1 MSSSARSRKE
11 WARRSALTEPTAFD
25 PLVKQ
30 RVGHFSC
37 KLLENQDPFGQDELA
52 IATRMKNLAQ
62 QDAERF
68 GDINKR
74 IIDGVDLE
82 HAFNELAR
90 IVIHRA
96 LPYNDASVF
105 EQSFT
110 LPQRRFLFYL
120 LSSLFRI
127 YNRRHRKTTA
137 AYGTD

>member
-1 MSSSARSRKE
+1 MPVLEKNGRADQRSRNP
-11 WARRSALTEPTAFD
+11 RLSILLLNAFD

-37 KLLENQDPFGQDELA
+37 KLLENQDPFGPDELA

-90 IVIHRA
+90 IVIHRE

-105 EQSFT
+105 EQSLYAAAKKIPL
-110 LPQRRFLFYL
+110 LPAVEPIQDL
-120 LSSLFRI
+120 
-127 YNRRHRKTTA
+127 
-137 AYGTD
+137 

>member
-1 MSSSARSRKE
+1 M
-11 WARRSALTEPTAFD
+11 
-25 PLVKQ
+25 
-30 RVGHFSC
+30 
-37 KLLENQDPFGQDELA
+37 ENQDPFGPDELA

-90 IVIHRA
+90 IVIHRE